1 MSDYNKYLEAINVSK
16 KDVADDLQK
25 FFPKFIKGY
34 LSAVCRPE
42 EYGIMLTPMAESY
55 LAHMYGDGPGLDQAP
70 KKRKPKPKR
79 TKKNQLTIRL
89 DDALAAEVKQA
100 MAEDGIEYTQ
110 AFFEQAL
117 TAYLEKR
124 KDDETAHEM

>member
-1 MSDYNKYLEAINVSK
+1 MSDYNQYLEHINVPK
-16 KDVADDLQK
+16 KDVADELQQ

-34 LSAVCRPE
+34 LSAVCHPE
-42 EYGIMLTPMAESY
+42 DYGIMLTPMAESY
-55 LAHMYGDGPGLDQAP
+55 LRYMYGDGPGLDHAP

-79 TKKNQLTIRL
+79 TKKNQFTIRL
-89 DDALAAEVKQA
+89 DDVLAAEVKQA

-117 TAYLEKR
+117 TAYLEGR
-124 KDDETAHEM
+124 KDVPAHEM